1 VTVSALYRRYVA
13 AVCAHPRRAALVML
27 VLCIAPAVLTVRFFS
42 DIRAGLQELL
52 PSNAPSVRALEEI
65 HARLGG
71 QAHVTVIAESPD
83 RAENRRFIDALAA
96 RITARKLPEVRSLQ
110 GNVAA
115 ERSWARARVP
125 LLLPRDRF
133 DRLLDSIDGQIK
145 AAKIKANPLYIDL
158 DDEDHGKPND
168 LPTLRKE
175 AAEADRFPGGY
186 LEMPDGTLVV
196 LVIWLEGSEVDPGPS
211 SRLMAA
217 IEQEVAALAPGFSP
231 RLRVAYNGEVPNL
244 LEEHDAI
251 LADLSLSSLIVVL
264 LVGALIIAYFRS
276 ARGVAAVIGAL
287 FPGLLATFA
296 IGRLT
301 VHSINSN
308 TAFLGSI
315 IAGNGINYP
324 LLLLAY
330 YRARPKDTGPNAAP
344 NGSPNEGI
352 ARAIFEAVRRGLPG
366 TLGAAVTASAAYA
379 GLAASSFQGFSQ
391 FGWLGGAG
399 MVTTWLVTIL
409 AMPITIAL
417 FAPPRGGDR
426 PSGTQRRLEAWFARR
441 RAPEWV
447 AAGFVAVALAIAGLG
462 VWRTADRGLYEMSL
476 EALRNRAS
484 LADGSAS
491 WDARMNKL
499 FGVWLNP
506 VVCLVAEPGAREQAA
521 AELRRVLIDETPRLA
536 DRIETIETFAPPEAE
551 QEARLARLRA
561 LSATLADVDRDDI
574 PADVRADLET
584 WLSPDQLRPIAPAEV
599 PRTFRSALTE
609 VSGRMDRSVLVY
621 PSLAIDYND
630 GRNIIAF
637 ADRVAMARLPQ
648 GSVTGGGFL
657 FMAEIIRLI
666 RDEALHVVL
675 VVCAL
680 VAILLVPIFRLR
692 PGRVII
698 TVATVAGVAA
708 AAQAVMLALGVR
720 INMLNFAAVP
730 ITIGVGAD
738 YVVNLFGAMRALD
751 ISAREACVKMGGAI
765 LLCSLTTIVGYLSL
779 VFAQSG
785 ALRSFGWAAVLGEVM
800 AIMTVLV
807 VLPVALRSR

>member
-1 VTVSALYRRYVA
+1 MSVSALYRRYVT

-52 PSNAPSVRALEEI
+52 PSNAPSVRALDEI

-71 QAHVTVIAESPD
+71 QSHVTVIAGSPD

-115 ERSWARARVP
+115 ERAWARARVP

-133 DRLLDSIDGQIK
+133 DHLIDSIDGWIK
-145 AAKIKANPLYIDL
+145 AAKLKANPLYVDL
-158 DDEDHGKPND
+158 DDEDHGKPNG
-168 LPTLRKE
+168 LETLRKE
-175 AAEADRFPGGY
+175 AADADRFPGGY

-196 LVIWLEGSEVDPGPS
+196 LVIWLEGSEVDMEPS

-217 IEQEVAALAPGFSP
+217 IEAEVAALAPGFSP
-231 RLRVAYNGEVPNL
+231 RLHVAYNGEVPNL

-251 LADLSLSSLIVVL
+251 LADLSLSTAIVVL

-330 YRARPKDTGPNAAP
+330 YRARHKDAGSNEASNGAIVEAIVEAAR
-344 NGSPNEGI
+344 
-352 ARAIFEAVRRGLPG
+352 RALPG

-391 FGWLGGAG
+391 FGWLGGTG
-399 MVTTWLVTIL
+399 MVTTWIVTIL

-417 FAPPRGGDR
+417 FAPPRGDDR
-426 PSGTQRRLEAWFARR
+426 PGGTQRRLEAWFARR
-441 RAPEWV
+441 RAPELV
-447 AAGFVAVALAIAGLG
+447 AAGFVAVALAVAGIG
-462 VWRTADRGLYEMSL
+462 VWRTAHRGLYEMNL
-476 EALRNRAS
+476 EALRNRES
-484 LADGSAS
+484 LAYGSAS

-506 VVCLVAEPGAREQAA
+506 VVCLVSEPEARERAA
-521 AELRRVLIDETPRLA
+521 AELRRVLIEDKPKLA
-536 DRIETIETFAPPEAE
+536 DRIETIETFVPPEAE
-551 QEARLARLRA
+551 QAARLARLRA
-561 LSATLADVDRDDI
+561 LAATLRDLDREDI
-574 PADVRADLET
+574 PADARADLDT
-584 WLSPDQLRPIAPAEV
+584 WLGPDQLRPITPAEV
-599 PRTFRSALTE
+599 PRTFTSALTE
-609 VSGRMDRSVLVY
+609 VSGRTDRTVLVY

-637 ADRVAMARLPQ
+637 ADRVATARLPEH
-648 GSVTGGGFL
+648 SVTGGGFL

-680 VAILLVPIFRLR
+680 VGILLVPIFRQR
-692 PGRVII
+692 PGRVIV
-698 TVATVAGVAA
+698 TVATVAGVAGV
-708 AAQAVMLALGVR
+708 AQAVMLALGVR

-751 ISAREACVKMGGAI
+751 ASARAACVKMGGAI

-800 AIMTVLV
+800 AITTVLV

>member
-1 VTVSALYRRYVA
+1 MTVSALYRRYVA

-27 VLCIAPAVLTVRFFS
+27 VLCVAPAVLTVRFFS

-52 PSNAPSVRALEEI
+52 PSDAPSVRALEEI

-115 ERSWARARVP
+115 ERSWARARLP
-125 LLLPRDRF
+125 LVLPRDRF
-133 DRLLDSIDGQIK
+133 DRLLDSIDGWIK
-145 AAKIKANPLYIDL
+145 AAKIKANPLYVDL
-158 DDEDHGKPND
+158 DDEDHAKPND
-168 LPTLRKE
+168 LETLRKE

-186 LEMPDGTLVV
+186 LELPDGTLVV

-217 IEQEVAALAPGFSP
+217 LEEEVAALAPGFSP

-251 LADLSLSSLIVVL
+251 LADLSLSSAIVVL
-264 LVGALIIAYFRS
+264 LVGGLIIAYFRS

-330 YRARPKDTGPNAAP
+330 YRARPKDTGPNKA
-344 NGSPNEGI
+344 PNEGI
-352 ARAIFEAVRRGLPG
+352 AEAIALAVRRALPG
-366 TLGAAVTASAAYA
+366 TLGAAATASAAYA

-417 FAPPRGGDR
+417 FAPPRGGEV
-426 PSGTQRRLEAWFARR
+426 PGGTQRRLEAWFARR
-441 RAPEWV
+441 RAPEWA

-476 EALRNRAS
+476 EALRNRES
-484 LADGSAS
+484 LAHGSAS
-491 WDARMNKL
+491 WDARMNQL

-506 VVCLVAEPGAREQAA
+506 VVCLVAEPESRERAA
-521 AELRRVLIDETPRLA
+521 AELRRVLIEERPRLA
-536 DRIETIETFAPPEAE
+536 DRIETIETFVPPQIE
-551 QEARLARLRA
+551 QEARLTRLRA
-561 LSATLADVDRDDI
+561 LATTLRDIDREDI
-574 PADVRADLET
+574 PADVRADLDT
-584 WLSPDQLRPIAPAEV
+584 WLGPDHLRPITPVEV
-599 PRTFRSALTE
+599 PRTFKSALTE
-609 VSGRMDRSVLVY
+609 VSGRIDRTVLVY

-637 ADRVAMARLPQ
+637 ADRVATAHLPER
-648 GSVTGGGFL
+648 SVTGGGFL

-680 VAILLVPIFRLR
+680 VAILLVPIFRQR
-692 PGRVII
+692 PGRVIV
-698 TVATVAGVAA
+698 TVATVAGVAGV
-708 AAQAVMLALGVR
+708 AQAVMLALGVR

-751 ISAREACVKMGGAI
+751 VGARAACVKMGGAI

-800 AIMTVLV
+800 AITTVLV